1 MLAARRNDDGGS
13 GWMQLL
19 VFLVVIGFSV
29 IPKIIR
35 AWSQKHQQ
43 GESEEEPSFQSHR
56 RSISRPKGPAGQRK
70 ILSHKMPQPTATTV
84 TAAQPVKEETG
95 IPFAITPEATKPEP
109 ETAAVEIIALEK
121 HDELARGI
129 IYSEILGKPLAM
141 REPWEE

>member
-1 MLAARRNDDGGS
+1 MTSIIANLVIWQISDMLAARRNDDGGS

-70 ILSHKMPQPTATTV
+70 ILSHKMPL
-84 TAAQPVKEETG
+84 
-95 IPFAITPEATKPEP
+95 AITPEATKPEP